1 MPKAKRVPVPGQGK
15 GKMLRPFH
23 QFSHLP
29 AELQTRVWELIDP
42 EPRVVELRRHC
53 TQKKKQGNVE
63 QIRCLSGA
71 PAILHVCREARHIA
85 LKQNVYQRAFIR
97 GESYTWVN
105 FEVDLISVGP
115 LDTEWLEA
123 EKTLIQRFRFESE
136 NNESF
141 YHFQSARLRTFTS
154 LKELQILCMDG
165 IGLWVQV
172 AEEIEFPTE
181 NVLFIS
187 SRAEKPKTYTRAD
200 LFEMVPS
207 RPFAEYSSS
216 SFRQTYDKRI
226 KGSEDEAP
234 EELLHEF
241 YGC

>member
-1 MPKAKRVPVPGQGK
+1 MPKAKKVSVPGQGK
-15 GKMLRPFH
+15 GKTLRPFH

-53 TQKKKQGNVE
+53 TQTKKQGNVE
-63 QIRCLSGA
+63 QIRCLSGV
-71 PAILHVCREARHIA
+71 PAILHVCREARHVA
-85 LKQNVYQRAFIR
+85 LEQNVYQRAFVR
-97 GESYTWVN
+97 GKSYTWVN
-105 FEVDLISVGP
+105 FDVDLISVGP
-115 LDTEWLEA
+115 LDTDWLEA

-165 IGLWVQV
+165 IWLWVQV
-172 AEEIEFPTE
+172 AEEIELPTE

-187 SRAEKPKTYTRAD
+187 SRAEKPKAYTRAD

-216 SFRQTYDKRI
+216 SFRQIYDKRI

-234 EELLHEF
+234 EELLQEF